1 MNRRFGL
8 VVVVIGLLAIG
19 AAAGPATA
27 GDGWSSIQFDPSE
40 ATVAPGE
47 TTEIDVQLSSHGAPG
62 AGVAEFELVVEYDP
76 DHMTVTDVESTGW
89 FEQEGE
95 DGDSD
100 VDRSIDEDAGVVNYT
115 ETRQPTGDGTTATAP
130 AARLTVA
137 VDEDIAVNETT
148 FSAQNS
154 RVLLSNDWTQP
165 VSSRTGT
172 LTIADAASTDDQ
184 LPSPVVGGIGLVG
197 ALLSVHLWF
206 MRRQ

>member
-1 MNRRFGL
+1 MNQRLGL
-8 VVVVIGLLAIG
+8 VVVVLGLLAVG
-19 AAAGPATA
+19 VVAGPAAA

-40 ATVAPGE
+40 STAAPGE
-47 TTEIDVQLSSHGAPG
+47 TTEIDVRLSSHGAPG
-62 AGVAEFELVVEYDP
+62 AGVAEFELIVEYDP
-76 DHMTVTDVESTGW
+76 DHVTITDVESTGW
-89 FEQEGE
+89 FEQE
-95 DGDSD
+95 DD
-100 VDRSIDEDAGVVNYT
+100 VATDESLEIDDDTGVINYT
-115 ETRQPTGDGTTATAP
+115 ETRQPAGDGSTATAP
-130 AARLTVA
+130 AARLTVD

-148 FSAQNS
+148 FSAENS